1 MPVANREAI
10 ALGATALG
18 ASRATRPVHGWLI
31 IDKPQGM
38 TSAAVISVIRR
49 LTGAAKA
56 GHGGTLDPLATGV
69 LPVAFGEATK
79 TVSYAMDGS
88 KIYVFTVR
96 WGEQR
101 DTDDA
106 EGSVTAWSD
115 VRPHEAAINAVLP
128 RFTGEIEQTPP
139 DFSAI
144 KVNGRRAYA
153 LARGDQAVALSPRRC
168 HIDEIELIDRPAA
181 DHATFR
187 VRSGKGVY
195 MRALARDI
203 AAALGTVGHV
213 SALRRLAVGP
223 FGEDRAL
230 SLAAARELDA
240 EAIIDQYLLPV
251 GAALANIPAVS
262 LTETEAGRLR
272 HGQAIAVLP
281 IASRSPANRLRKD
294 AVVYATAGGR
304 PVALARIAGGEIRPL
319 RVLNV

>member
-1 MPVANREAI
+1 MTLPRHRGGI
-10 ALGATALG
+10 AVSAE
-18 ASRATRPVHGWLI
+18 RAKKRPIHGWLI
-31 IDKPQGM
+31 VDKPQGM

-69 LPVAFGEATK
+69 LPIALGEATK

-88 KIYVFTVR
+88 KVYVFTAR
-96 WGEQR
+96 WGEKR

-106 EGSVTAWSD
+106 EGAVVATSD
-115 VRPHEAAINAVLP
+115 LRPDDAAIAAVLP
-128 RFTGEIEQTPP
+128 CFTGDIEQTPP
-139 DFSAI
+139 DFSAV
-144 KVNGRRAYA
+144 KVDGRRAYA
-153 LARGDQAVALSPRRC
+153 LARDERPVELRPRRC
-168 HIDEIELIDRPAA
+168 HVDEIALIDRPDA

-203 AAALGTVGHV
+203 AAALGTFGHV
-213 SALRRLAVGP
+213 SALRRLSVGP
-223 FGEDRAL
+223 FGEERAL
-230 SLAAARELDA
+230 PLSRARELDA
-240 EAIIDQYLLPV
+240 GAIVDQYLLPV
-251 GAALANIPAVS
+251 GAALPGILSVS
-262 LTETEAGRLR
+262 LTEIEAGRLR

-281 IASRSPANRLRKD
+281 VASRFPSSRLCKD

-304 PVALARIAGGEIRPL
+304 PVALAKIMGGEIRPL

>member
-1 MPVANREAI
+1 MSAKRW
-10 ALGATALG
+10 
-18 ASRATRPVHGWLI
+18 TRPVHGWLVV
-31 IDKPQGM
+31 DKPKGM

-88 KIYVFTVR
+88 KVYRFTAR
-96 WGEQR
+96 WGEKR
-101 DTDDA
+101 NTDDA
-106 EGSVTAWSD
+106 EGTVTASSD
-115 VRPHEAAINAVLP
+115 VRPDGAAIEAVLP
-128 RFTGEIEQTPP
+128 RFTGEIEQIPP

-144 KVNGRRAYA
+144 KVDGRRAYA
-153 LARGDQAVALSPRRC
+153 LARDDQAVTLRPRLC
-168 HIDEIELIDRPAA
+168 HVDEIKLIERPDA
-181 DHATFR
+181 DHATFE

-203 AAALGTVGHV
+203 AEALGTLGHV
-213 SALRRLAVGP
+213 SALRRLRVGP
-223 FGEDRAL
+223 FSEDQAL

-240 EAIIDQYLLPV
+240 DAIVEQYLLPV
-251 GAALANIPAVS
+251 GAALLDIPSVS
-262 LTETEAGRLR
+262 LTEIEAGRLR

-281 IASRSPANRLRKD
+281 IASRSPSRRLCKD

-304 PVALARIAGGEIRPL
+304 PVALARITGGEIRPL
-319 RVLNV
+319 RVLNI

>member
-1 MPVANREAI
+1 MSAER
-10 ALGATALG
+10 L
-18 ASRATRPVHGWLI
+18 TRPIHGWLI

-69 LPVAFGEATK
+69 LPIAFGEATK

-88 KIYVFTVR
+88 KVYLFTAR
-96 WGEQR
+96 WGEKR
-101 DTDDA
+101 NTDDA
-106 EGSVTAWSD
+106 EGAVTAWSD
-115 VRPHEAAINAVLP
+115 VRPDEAAINAVLP
-128 RFTGEIEQTPP
+128 RFSGEIDQTPP

-153 LARGDQAVALSPRRC
+153 LARDDQAVELAPRRC
-168 HIDEIELIDRPAA
+168 HVDEIKLIDRPDA

-203 AAALGTVGHV
+203 AAALGTLGYV
-213 SALRRLAVGP
+213 STLRRLRVGP

-230 SLAAARELDA
+230 SLSAARELDA
-240 EAIIDQYLLPV
+240 EAIVDQYLLPV
-251 GAALANIPAVS
+251 GAALSDIPSVS

-281 IASRSPANRLRKD
+281 IASRSPSRRLRKD

-304 PVALARIAGGEIRPL
+304 PVALARITGGEIRPL
-319 RVLNV
+319 RVLNI